1 MSTRGFSR
9 RDLLQLGGRLVM
21 TVGAAKI
28 VIALPGCG
36 GDSGSVDA
44 PPHPID
50 GAYAYDGYPTA
61 DASYPTLD
69 DCHSFGTYDYAI
81 SSPGAPPYTYHYYL
95 LHAYGCAT
103 YVPYPGGAV
112 YCYYIPG
119 LMPGYD
125 YACWNGYYVT
135 TTTP

>member
-9 RDLLQLGGRLVM
+9 RDLLQMGGRLVM
-21 TVGAAKI
+21 TVGAAKV

-50 GAYAYDGYPTA
+50 GGYGYDAYPTA
-61 DASYPTLD
+61 DAAYHYATLD
-69 DCHSFGTYDYAI
+69 DCHSIGTYDYPI
-81 SSPGAPPYTYHYYL
+81 SYPGYTYHYYL
-95 LHAYGCAT
+95 QNTYGCPA
-103 YVPYPGGAV
+103 YVPYAGYGV

-119 LMPGYD
+119 FVPGYD
-125 YACWNGYYVT
+125 YACWTGSYEIP
-135 TTTP
+135 TTP